1 MRLLKLSVV
10 LTWGTVS
17 PVECW
22 EHYRH
27 DDLVVLL
34 YEGHDILIVPE
45 VESSLGNLN
54 NPSQNNLSSAQ
65 LRPSYLEM
73 GTGHTLGNL
82 FEQRF
87 LDFDKLSRLNHVQ
100 NLLYFTKKHHFFL
113 WTSFWP
119 ELEKALDDLL
129 GESGVLLQELN
140 HAVRQLSM
148 IKGQTSHLH
157 RQSRLHWDQDRRQP
171 TLTLWSGMRTLTRN
185 CLCSAFK
192 GKANPLIID
201 PRISRSSP
209 TPLKCSV
216 S

>member
-1 MRLLKLSVV
+1 
-10 LTWGTVS
+10 
-17 PVECW
+17 
-22 EHYRH
+22 
-27 DDLVVLL
+27 
-34 YEGHDILIVPE
+34 
-45 VESSLGNLN
+45 
-54 NPSQNNLSSAQ
+54 
-65 LRPSYLEM
+65 M

-100 NLLYFTKKHHFFL
+100 NLLYFTQKHHFFL

-119 ELEKALDDLL
+119 ELEEAFDDLL
-129 GESGVLLQELN
+129 GEGGVLLQELN

-148 IKGQTSHLH
+148 IKGQTPHLH
-157 RQSRLHWDQDRRQP
+157 RPQVLHSVQHAE
-171 TLTLWSGMRTLTRN
+171 TILTLWSGMRTLTRN